1 MPRSTWNG
9 TLSFGL
15 IHLPVSLF
23 TAVREQDVK
32 FRQLCAV
39 HRRPITMKRFCDG
52 PADADPPVP
61 HEVEEIVSGVE
72 HVPGSFVTVTK
83 EERAATDGD
92 KSAFG
97 VQLFVARDSLDP
109 RLFGKP
115 YLVLPQKPE
124 AARAYA
130 LFREAL
136 ARTGMMGIGLLTLR
150 SKQQMA
156 AVRAEGDVV
165 LLHAMHWPD
174 ELVSLGEFALPPA
187 PELQETEVGLAVQ
200 FIESKAGALATAEFR
215 DGRRERLERL
225 ILARAEGAEP
235 EPEPTA
241 AAGGTPVTDL
251 VALLQASLA
260 AA

>member
-39 HRRPITMKRFCDG
+39 HRRPITMKRYCAG
-52 PADADPPVP
+52 PADADPPVA
-61 HEVEEIVSGVE
+61 HEVAQDDIVPGVE

-187 PELQETEVGLAVQ
+187 PELQEAEIGLAVQ

-225 ILARAEGAEP
+225 ILARAEGTEP
-235 EPEPTA
+235 EPA
-241 AAGGTPVTDL
+241 AAEGSTPVTDL